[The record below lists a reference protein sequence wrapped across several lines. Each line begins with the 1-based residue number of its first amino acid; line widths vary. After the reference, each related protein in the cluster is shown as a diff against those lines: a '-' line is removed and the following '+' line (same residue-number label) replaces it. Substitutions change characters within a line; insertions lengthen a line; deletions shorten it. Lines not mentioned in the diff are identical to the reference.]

1 MLPPYCVR
9 SPLVNVPST
18 YVDAAPARP
27 SDKILHLAFG
37 SVETPKYSGGWN
49 PASDVVRAT

>member
-27 SDKILHLAFG
+27 SDKIVHFADG
-37 SVETPKYSGGWN
+37 SVAIPKYCGGWK
-49 PASDVVRAT
+49 PASEVVKAT